1 MDLSD
6 KRKLRWLLWET
17 FEILILNFLKTEFSE
32 LNSMSILIGILRFP
46 NIVRKIFSLQNKNL
60 RLTEAK
66 KKWLK
71 KFKMAPEV
79 SFSSFLDPLS
89 QAPALVPSCLSFLA
103 PYGQASLLAPSSS
116 PLLYHLHL
124 PYTLSSP
131 ILIISSDFP
140 FTMKLFLRIF
150 LLNLLE
156 STTLKLSLLRIQILN
171 SQFLILHGLQLNCKP

>member
-66 KKWLK
+66 KKMIK
-71 KFKMAPEV
+71 E
-79 SFSSFLDPLS
+79 
-89 QAPALVPSCLSFLA
+89 
-103 PYGQASLLAPSSS
+103 
-116 PLLYHLHL
+116 
-124 PYTLSSP
+124 
-131 ILIISSDFP
+131 I
-140 FTMKLFLRIF
+140 
-150 LLNLLE
+150 
-156 STTLKLSLLRIQILN
+156 
-171 SQFLILHGLQLNCKP
+171 